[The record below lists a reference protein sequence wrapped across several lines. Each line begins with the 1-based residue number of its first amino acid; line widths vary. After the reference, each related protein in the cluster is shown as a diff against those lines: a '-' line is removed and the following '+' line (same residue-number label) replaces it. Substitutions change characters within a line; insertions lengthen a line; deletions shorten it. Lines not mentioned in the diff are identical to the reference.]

1 MKDACL
7 SLCRR
12 AWNWFLPTS
21 FLTWESSRLTARNRE
36 LALEHSHLTM
46 ARSSN
51 LLVLAVLACATY
63 MLLPSE
69 SFVAPQV
76 LRGNAQ
82 QDAGAFA
89 QAPTFQAEGRS
100 VQVSMAATGGEPQRL
115 PLVFI
120 GLLAGTAAI
129 GLLAV
134 FFYGSYS
141 GAGSGLWGPG
151 FWYFRKYSFLWVPE
165 PCKDPCG
172 PLWQSLG
179 AKTVCGCVAM
189 HNWAFGFFLWF
200 VCKLYGF
207 EGNASH
213 NVRGNMLVIS
223 WLYKLW
229 MIRLMVYQ
237 TVTWD

>member
-165 PCKDPCG
+165 PCKDRDKAWEPKECG
-172 PLWQSLG
+172 RSSGYVFDFFSQSQLLYSLCTIFPFFATIVDCRCFSDVFQRCKWALSLW
-179 AKTVCGCVAM
+179 
-189 HNWAFGFFLWF
+189 
-200 VCKLYGF
+200 
-207 EGNASH
+207 
-213 NVRGNMLVIS
+213 
-223 WLYKLW
+223 
-229 MIRLMVYQ
+229 
-237 TVTWD
+237 